1 MDRWNPFFATTGIE
15 LDIRDAVLALERV
28 LELPELGVSTRI
40 TLEAAAAVLRELD
53 AAPPGQAGVD
63 PSGTPRHSH

>member
-1 MDRWNPFFATTGIE
+1 MDRWNPFFATTGVE

-28 LELPELGVSTRI
+28 LEAPDLGISTRI

-53 AAPPGQAGVD
+53 SAPLGPSGGDA
-63 PSGTPRHSH
+63 SGTPRHSH

>member
-1 MDRWNPFFATTGIE
+1 MDRWNPFFATTGVE

-28 LELPELGVSTRI
+28 LELPDLGVSTRI

-53 AAPPGQAGVD
+53 GAPLGAAD
-63 PSGTPRHSH
+63 SDCSGTPRHSH